1 MFKLAQGEYVAA
13 EKVEC
18 VYQRC
23 NLITHILV
31 DGDSRSTFAVA
42 VVVPQMEPL
51 RALLNHG
58 RSGSGSRRSST
69 SSVDLTDK
77 ELCNSLEAR
86 KLVLEKMN
94 KVARERNLKG
104 FELAKNVY
112 LTTDMF
118 SVENGL
124 FTPTLKVA
132 RYKARMHFKEQIQQ
146 MYAEGE
152 LFG

>member
-1 MFKLAQGEYVAA
+1 MCISAHLPVSVCDLRFLDLTSYLPLQSGALKIVDRCKNMFKLAQGEYVAA

-104 FELAKNVY
+104 FELV
-112 LTTDMF
+112 
-118 SVENGL
+118 SGCL
-124 FTPTLKVA
+124 F
-132 RYKARMHFKEQIQQ
+132 
-146 MYAEGE
+146 
-152 LFG
+152 